1 MKLHWLLRAFL
12 WALSPGI
19 VEAGGGGAVD
29 RGDDFTPTG
38 PDAIDPPGGDAT
50 DPAAA
55 EAALAAETAAA
66 EAAAAKKAK
75 PAAPPAD
82 PEPEP
87 DADPEAAPAKG
98 KKDTR
103 IPLARHEALLT
114 KERETNAALVAQLAQ
129 YQQGAKVAALNT
141 DLTAADT
148 KIVGLEKEYAKL
160 LADGEVD
167 KAVAVMADIR
177 RTEREASEARSDM
190 KIAAAQAVAIETTRY
205 RMSLERIEAAFPVL
219 NEDHDD
225 FDAELAGDVAD
236 LKTTYERKGMTPT
249 DALQKAVKKLIP
261 AETTKQADAT
271 TVAPRVTAA
280 DAAAAVAAERKKE
293 AVAKALAATGKTP
306 PSTAKVG
313 VDSDKDGGT
322 ISAKDVLKMNF
333 KDFSALNEETL
344 SRMRGDIL

>member
-1 MKLHWLLRAFL
+1 MKFRFMHRRLMKPADD
-12 WALSPGI
+12 GG
-19 VEAGGGGAVD
+19 GGGGAVD

-38 PDAIDPPGGDAT
+38 PDAPEGDTTAA
-50 DPAAA
+50 DAAAAAA
-55 EAALAAETAAA
+55 EAALAAEVAAA

-75 PAAPPAD
+75 PDSKPDAD
-82 PEPEP
+82 DADP
-87 DADPEAAPAKG
+87 DADPDAAPAKG

-103 IPLARHEALLT
+103 IPLARHEALLN
-114 KERETNAALVAQLAQ
+114 KERTANAALVAQLAQ
-129 YQQGAKVAALNT
+129 YQQGAKVADINA

-148 KIVGLEKEYAKL
+148 KITGLEKEYAKL

-177 RTEREASEARSDM
+177 RTEREASEARSDL

-205 RMSLERIEAAFPVL
+205 RMSLERIEAAFPAL
-219 NEDHDD
+219 NEDHAD

-236 LKTTYERKGMTPT
+236 LKVTYERKGMTPT
-249 DALQKAVKKLIP
+249 DALQKAVKKLVP
-261 AETTKQADAT
+261 TETTKQTDAT
-271 TVAPRVTAA
+271 TVAPRVSAA
-280 DAAAAVAAERKKE
+280 DAAAAVAAERKKA
-293 AVAKALAATGKTP
+293 AVAKALEATGKTP
-306 PSTAKVG
+306 ASTAKVG
-313 VDSDKDGGT
+313 MDSDKDGGQ